1 MGALQPYYQRIAHA
15 FLIGEAEPVIAAELN
30 GRVDHSRCQTLD
42 CALDAAAAQARADG
56 RPGAVVLFSPAC
68 ASFDQYADFEARG
81 EAFRELVFA
90 LERRQ
95 AEQSRQA
102 CAG

>member
-1 MGALQPYYQRIAHA
+1 RELPSAAAYRFKVRRRAVPHALPAQAQVAGQLRAQ
-15 FLIGEAEPVIAAELN
+15 EQQE
-30 GRVDHSRCQTLD
+30 Q
-42 CALDAAAAQARADG
+42 AAAAQARADG
-56 RPGAVVLFSPAC
+56 RPGAVVLLSPAC

-81 EAFRELVFA
+81 EAFRELVCG

-95 AEQSRQA
+95 SEQARRA